1 MFVNFAFCDQKKD
14 TQKCLLLLVK
24 HQHFSFISVTILHV
38 RDFSFSPEA
47 RTLKEGFSYNDR
59 VRKGL
64 IADFDRTRP
73 ADQCQLVSRVDL
85 WYRLRVMR
93 LF

>member
-1 MFVNFAFCDQKKD
+1 MQDLVDK
-14 TQKCLLLLVK
+14 TLRLVRISLLINAIQRVLRFLSGNLFYK
-24 HQHFSFISVTILHV
+24 S
-38 RDFSFSPEA
+38 
-47 RTLKEGFSYNDR
+47 NDW

-85 WYRLRVMR
+85 WYRSQVKR

>member
-1 MFVNFAFCDQKKD
+1 MLSECHSSGSQDPKRRV
-14 TQKCLLLLVK
+14 
-24 HQHFSFISVTILHV
+24 
-38 RDFSFSPEA
+38 
-47 RTLKEGFSYNDR
+47 SYNDR

-85 WYRLRVMR
+85 WYRSQVKR

>member
-1 MFVNFAFCDQKKD
+1 MTKKND

-64 IADFDRTRP
+64 IADFDRTGP
-73 ADQCQLVSRVDL
+73 ADQCQVVSRVDL
-85 WYRLRVMR
+85 WYRSQVKR